1 MSDYYEKRDTELSG
15 HKDLGLIHVYYG
27 QGVGKTTRVMGLAF
41 RAAGAGL
48 KVHVVQFMKSG
59 KSSEVDLLNQNPNIT
74 YRCPGKHPFIR
85 ANEPDEVH
93 FNHAQEAL
101 GYAWEAI
108 ELKADVLI
116 CDEILNTLIFK
127 ILKLEKVLELMDG
140 CRGKVELAMTGS
152 DAPPEIID
160 AADYVTE
167 LVQRKH
173 PYYSGTKARKGI
185 EF

>member
-1 MSDYYEKRDTELSG
+1 MWSSL
-15 HKDLGLIHVYYG
+15 
-27 QGVGKTTRVMGLAF
+27 
-41 RAAGAGL
+41 
-48 KVHVVQFMKSG
+48 KSG
-59 KSSEVDLLNQNPNIT
+59 KSSEVDLLNQIPNIT

-85 ANEPDEVH
+85 DGGPGEVH
-93 FNHAQEAL
+93 FKHAQEAL

-127 ILKLEKVLELMDG
+127 VLKLEKVLELMDG

-173 PYYSGTKARKGI
+173 PYYSGTQARKGI